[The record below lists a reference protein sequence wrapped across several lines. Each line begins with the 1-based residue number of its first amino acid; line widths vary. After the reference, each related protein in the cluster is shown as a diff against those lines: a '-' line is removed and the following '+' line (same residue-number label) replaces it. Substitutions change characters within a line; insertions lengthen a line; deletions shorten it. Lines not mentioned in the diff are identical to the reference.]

1 MAIDDIYD
9 EHEQG
14 ERVRAWLRRNS
25 LGLLGGIGIGLALI
39 FGWQYWQKHQTNQ
52 RVEAGNRFQAVIDAA
67 AAGDLEQAQARATE
81 LSGDTY
87 PVLAA
92 LALAQAQFAAGDA
105 AAAIATLRS
114 APASDPALEPI
125 RRHRLAL
132 LLIDAGEAGEA
143 VGLLDGSQDPA
154 ALESLGDAHIALGE
168 RDAAAQAYGSALE
181 QLDSDA
187 PQRRLVELKLIDAGG
202 TPPQPQSGTI

>member
-25 LGLLGGIGIGLALI
+25 LGLLGGIALGLALI
-39 FGWQYWQKHQTNQ
+39 FGWQFWQKHQTNQ
-52 RVEAGNRFQAVIDAA
+52 RVEAGNRYQAVVNAV
-67 AAGDLEQAQARATE
+67 AAGDLEQAQVRAAE
-81 LSGDTY
+81 LSGATY

-92 LALAQAQFAAGDA
+92 LEIAKAQLTSGDTE
-105 AAAIATLRS
+105 AAIATLRA
-114 APASDPALEPI
+114 APTADPALEPI

-154 ALESLGDAHIALGE
+154 ALETLGDAHFALGE

-181 QLDSDA
+181 QLDADA

-202 TPPQPQSGTI
+202 TPPQSGTI

>member
-14 ERVRAWLRRNS
+14 ERVRAWLRQNA
-25 LGLLGGIGIGLALI
+25 LGLLGGIGLGLALI
-39 FGWQYWQKHQTNQ
+39 FGWQYWQKHLGNKQ
-52 RVEAGNRFQAVIDAA
+52 VEAGNRFQAVVNAA
-67 AAGDLEQAQARATE
+67 GAGDLEQAQAAAGA

-92 LALAQAQFAAGDA
+92 LAIAKAQLEAGDP
-105 AAAIATLRS
+105 AAAIETLRS
-114 APASDPALEPI
+114 APASDPALEPV

-132 LLIDAGEAGEA
+132 LLIDAGEAGQA
-143 VGLLDGSQDPA
+143 VELLAGSEDPF
-154 ALESLGDAHIALGE
+154 ALESLGDAHAVLGD

-181 QLDSDA
+181 RMDEEA
-187 PQRRLVELKLIDAGG
+187 PQRRLLELKLIDAGG
-202 TPPQPQSGTI
+202 EPAQSGTI

>member
-25 LGLLGGIGIGLALI
+25 LGLLGGIALGLALI
-39 FGWQYWQKHQTNQ
+39 FGWQFWQKHQTNQ
-52 RVEAGNRFQAVIDAA
+52 RVEAGNRYQAVVNAV
-67 AAGDLEQAQARATE
+67 AAGDLEQAQARAAE
-81 LSGDTY
+81 LSGATY

-92 LALAQAQFAAGDA
+92 LEIAKAQLTSGDTE
-105 AAAIATLRS
+105 AAIATLRA
-114 APASDPALEPI
+114 APTADPALEPI

-143 VGLLDGSQDPA
+143 VGLLDGSRDPA
-154 ALESLGDAHIALGE
+154 ALETLGDAHFALGE

-181 QLDSDA
+181 QLDADA

-202 TPPQPQSGTI
+202 TPPQSGTI

>member
-25 LGLLGGIGIGLALI
+25 LGLLGGIGLGLALI
-39 FGWQYWQKHQTNQ
+39 FGWQYWQKHQVNQ
-52 RVEAGNRFQAVIDAA
+52 RVEAGNRFQAVVNAA
-67 AAGDLEQAQARATE
+67 NAGELEQAQAAAQA

-92 LALAQAQFAAGDA
+92 LTLAKAQLEAGDTS
-105 AAAIATLRS
+105 AAIETLRN
-114 APASDPALEPI
+114 APSSDPAIDPI

-143 VGLLDGSQDPA
+143 IRLLAGSQDPA
-154 ALESLGDAHIALGE
+154 ALESLGDAHAVLGD
-168 RDAAAQAYGSALE
+168 RDSAAQAYGSALE
-181 QLDSDA
+181 RLDDEA
-187 PQRRLVELKLIDAGG
+187 PQRRLLELKLIDAGG
-202 TPPQPQSGTI
+202 EPAQSGTI